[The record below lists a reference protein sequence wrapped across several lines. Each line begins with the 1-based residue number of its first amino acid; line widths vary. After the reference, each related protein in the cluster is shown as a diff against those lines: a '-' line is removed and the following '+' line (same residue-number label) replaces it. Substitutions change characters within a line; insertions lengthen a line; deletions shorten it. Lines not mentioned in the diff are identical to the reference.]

1 MVQWK
6 GMNKTFLV
14 RKRDGRIEPWSE
26 KKLETTVGKAFRL
39 TQHHNGQELRRLV
52 SRIGRII
59 HTRFVEQIIASDE
72 IPSVVEEVLVGQ
84 GYVETASAYLL
95 YVREPRKRLRARE
108 YFGIP
113 DDLHLGMN
121 ALWLLQER
129 YFLRDKDGKVAET
142 PRQLFHRVAKTIA
155 QGEHHYKET
164 PEDIERWT
172 QWFEDLLSNRV
183 FLPNS
188 PALMNAGTKSSQL
201 SACFVLPLEDSI
213 AGVFDTLACTA
224 RIQQTGGGTGFDFS
238 SLRPQG
244 DLIRTTGGQA
254 SGPVSFI
261 ELFHHATEV
270 MRRGGKRSG
279 ANMAV
284 LRFDHPDIETF
295 ITSKRDPRHLTN
307 FNVSV
312 GVTDAFMRAV
322 RRGTSIALKHPRTG
336 KIVRKISARKLFE
349 QIVHAAW
356 ETGDPGLL
364 FLDEINRKN
373 TTKHL
378 GEITATNPCG
388 EQPLHPWEACT
399 LGSINLTKVLKG
411 IPTKGD
417 VDWGL
422 LRQSIHS
429 AVRFLDNTIDKS
441 HYPDTRITKMVQG
454 NRRIGLG
461 VMGFAEYLIHLGVP
475 YASAQALKEAKR
487 LATFLRDESHRASEQ
502 LARERG
508 TFPFYKGSVWEQR
521 GIPMRHASVT
531 TIAPTGSISLIAGCS
546 SGIEPLFAVGFVRET
561 GQGMHLFEVSS
572 FFEEIARQEG
582 FWSSHLLHKILKT
595 GSVQKTSEV
604 PHAIQELFRTAHE
617 IPVVQHIRMQAAF
630 QAATDHAVSKT
641 VNLPAN
647 AREAHVREA
656 FLLAWKLHCKGVT
669 VYRYDSKP
677 QQTLQKG
684 IVVGLK
690 QKHPLLVAHAGYTGS
705 CSNGTCLS
713 S

>member
-1 MVQWK
+1 MS
-6 GMNKTFLV
+6 KTFLV
-14 RKRDGRIEPWSE
+14 RKRDGHIEPWVE
-26 KKLETTVGKAFRL
+26 DKLETTVGKAFRL

-52 SRIGRII
+52 SRITRII
-59 HTRFVEQIIASDE
+59 HTRFSEGVVSSEE

-95 YVREPRKRLRARE
+95 YIREPKKRLRVRE

-129 YFLRDKDGKVAET
+129 YFLRDKNGAVAET

-155 QGEHHYKET
+155 QGERHYEGT
-164 PEDIERWT
+164 PQDIERWT
-172 QWFEDLLSNRV
+172 TWFEDLLENRV
-183 FLPNS
+183 FFPNS
-188 PALMNAGTKSSQL
+188 PTLMNAGVKNAQL

-213 AGVFDTLACTA
+213 AGIFDTLSCAA

-244 DLIRTTGGQA
+244 DLIHTTGGQA

-270 MRRGGKRSG
+270 MKRGGKRSG

-295 ITSKRDPRHLTN
+295 IASKRDPRHLTN

-312 GVTDAFMRAV
+312 GVTDSFMRAV
-322 RRGTSIALKHPRTG
+322 RLGTSITLRHPRTG
-336 KIVRKISARKLFE
+336 KTTKKISARKLFE

-373 TTKHL
+373 TTRHL

-422 LRQSIHS
+422 LRQTIHS
-429 AVRFLDNTIDKS
+429 AVRFLDNAIDKS
-441 HYPDTRITKMVQG
+441 HYPDARIAKMVQG

-461 VMGFAEYLIHLGVP
+461 VMGFAEYLIHLGIP

-487 LATFLRDESHRASEQ
+487 LAAFLQDEAHRASEQ
-502 LARERG
+502 LARDRG
-508 TFPFYKGSVWEQR
+508 NFPFYKGSEWDKR
-521 GIPMRHASVT
+521 GIPMRHAAVT

-561 GQGMHLFEVSS
+561 GQGVHLFEISPS
-572 FFEEIARQEG
+572 FEAIARQEG
-582 FWSSHLLHKILKT
+582 FWSSKLFHKILQT
-595 GSVQKTSEV
+595 GSVQGVHGIPSS
-604 PHAIQELFRTAHE
+604 IQALFRTAHE
-617 IPVVQHIRMQAAF
+617 IPVSQHIRMQAVF
-630 QAATDHAVSKT
+630 QSSIDHAVSKT
-641 VNLPAN
+641 VNLPAR
-647 AREAHVREA
+647 AKESDVREA

-669 VYRYDSKP
+669 IYRQDSKP
-677 QQTLQKG
+677 RQTLQKG
-684 IVVGLK
+684 IVVGGK
-690 QKHPLLVAHAGYTGS
+690 QAHPLLVKHAGYTGS